1 MKEQEQLPVSV
12 LAELYGK
19 SLVFID
25 EIKKEAEPA
34 DRNIS
39 VEKLYLGDYKKNVV
53 VLVDDAA
60 NVFLD
65 DESLQFLSGILNAC
79 KLNLSHIA
87 LINFNKNNLKFA
99 ALKKELKPEYLLLF
113 GITALQIELPFTMPD
128 YQVQQY
134 SNCKIL
140 IAPALT
146 DLNNASA
153 KAVAEKKKLWSSLKN
168 MFSIEK

>member
-1 MKEQEQLPVSV
+1 MNNTDNTW
-12 LAELYGK
+12 G
-19 SLVFID
+19 
-25 EIKKEAEPA
+25 
-34 DRNIS
+34 
-39 VEKLYLGDYKKNVV
+39 
-53 VLVDDAA
+53 
-60 NVFLD
+60 
-65 DESLQFLSGILNAC
+65 
-79 KLNLSHIA
+79 LNLLNILGCRRLHTA
-87 LINFNKNNLKFA
+87 LEVRRKSKLLSANPINNYTTNTNSLNPYYVTGFCDGEACFTVNFNKNDLKFA
-99 ALKKELKPEYLLLF
+99 ALKKELKPEYLLAF

-128 YQVQQY
+128 YQIQQY

>member
-1 MKEQEQLPVSV
+1 
-12 LAELYGK
+12 
-19 SLVFID
+19 
-25 EIKKEAEPA
+25 
-34 DRNIS
+34 
-39 VEKLYLGDYKKNVV
+39 
-53 VLVDDAA
+53 
-60 NVFLD
+60 
-65 DESLQFLSGILNAC
+65 
-79 KLNLSHIA
+79 
-87 LINFNKNNLKFA
+87 
-99 ALKKELKPEYLLLF
+99 LKPEYLLLF